1 MRLLAIVWDFNPALI
16 TIGGFEI
23 RWYSICWVI
32 ALLVGGWLFSYFCK
46 REGKPE
52 SVSDRAFLY
61 IVLGTII
68 GARVGHC
75 LFYEPEVY
83 LPEPWRIITDIRNGG
98 LASHGATIGILL
110 GVWLSSRKSKVSVM
124 WTADRLGIIAP
135 ISGAIIRLGNLCN
148 SEIIG
153 NETTV
158 PWGFKFMRLY
168 KGYTEDMV
176 PMRHPTQLYEA
187 LCYFALFAL
196 LFALYRCTKLA
207 RKEGFIFGA
216 ALVGIFLPRFFI
228 EFIKIDQVAFEQ
240 GMTLNMGQWLS
251 LPFVLIGIAFMAW
264 ALWRG
269 ERQPAVEK
277 ISSTP
282 ASQTTSPKR
291 RKYQKFNKR

>member
-110 GVWLSSRKSKVSVM
+110 GVWLSSLKSKVSVM

-196 LFALYRCTKLA
+196 LFALYRYTKLA

-291 RKYQKFNKR
+291 RKHQKFNKR

>member
-1 MRLLAIVWDFNPALI
+1 MNLLAIVWDFNPTLVN
-16 TIGGFEI
+16 IGGFEI
-23 RWYSICWVI
+23 RWYSLMWVI
-32 ALLVGGWLFSYFCK
+32 ALLAGGWLFSYFCK

-52 SVSDRAFLY
+52 SVSDTAFLY

-110 GVWLSSRKSKVSVM
+110 GVWLSSRKSKVSVL
-124 WTADRLGIIAP
+124 WTADKLGIIAP
-135 ISGAIIRLGNLCN
+135 LSGGIIRLGNLFN

-153 NETTV
+153 NVTDV

-168 KGYTEDMV
+168 PNYAEDMV

-187 LCYFALFAL
+187 MCYFALFAL
-196 LFALYRCTKLA
+196 FFVVYRYTKMA

-228 EFIKIDQVAFEQ
+228 EFIKIDQVAFEE

-251 LPFVLIGIAFMAW
+251 VPFVLIGIAFMAW
-264 ALWRG
+264 ALWHNRHKA
-269 ERQPAVEK
+269 EAPQPATIATSQPK
-277 ISSTP
+277 ST
-282 ASQTTSPKR
+282 KR
-291 RKYQKFNKR
+291 RNHQKFNRR

>member
-46 REGKPE
+46 REGEPE

-153 NETTV
+153 NETSV

-196 LFALYRCTKLA
+196 LFTLYRYTKLA

-291 RKYQKFNKR
+291 RKHQKFNKR

>member
-46 REGKPE
+46 REGEPE

-153 NETTV
+153 NETSV

-196 LFALYRCTKLA
+196 LFALYRYTKLA

-228 EFIKIDQVAFEQ
+228 EFIKIEQVAFEQ

-291 RKYQKFNKR
+291 RKHQKFNKR

>member
-16 TIGGFEI
+16 TIGSFEI

-153 NETTV
+153 NKTTV

-196 LFALYRCTKLA
+196 LFSLYRYTKLA

-291 RKYQKFNKR
+291 RKHQKFNKR